1 MLSCKKKPYGA
12 SIFSFLIQKFSL
24 CLSLSLKI
32 LVDDEVLFCQLLY
45 YCEFSVRIEIM
56 VTPWA

>member
-1 MLSCKKKPYGA
+1 MVQN
-12 SIFSFLIQKFSL
+12 IFSFLIQKFSL

-32 LVDDEVLFCQLLY
+32 LVEDEVLFYQLLY